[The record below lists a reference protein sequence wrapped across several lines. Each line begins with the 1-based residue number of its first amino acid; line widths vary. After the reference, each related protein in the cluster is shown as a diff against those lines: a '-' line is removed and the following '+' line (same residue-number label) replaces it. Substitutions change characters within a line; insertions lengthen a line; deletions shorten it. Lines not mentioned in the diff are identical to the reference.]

1 MKHVYFFNEGSQ
13 AALYGIGTYS
23 KQMKSALSE
32 IKDLSL
38 NLVYLNYGQEEFQIE
53 EEDNCRIFMFPAAR
67 TAINIKGDSY
77 LRSVWYILQGYILPN
92 PSDQLFFHLN
102 SNLEYIFI
110 SLAKEKFPAC
120 KIIFTIHYL
129 EWAFKLK
136 GNYCWFK
143 QIIQQN
149 KEFLSDYEKN
159 ILAMYEQE
167 KLLYAKTDHLIT
179 LAKFTTQHLIEDY
192 RIAADKIHFIPN
204 GMEDKGV
211 PFSSKEKNRVKSNLY
226 FNLSEKIILF
236 VGRLNEGK
244 GLHFLIE
251 AFKKVLEQDTNCRLI
266 IAGEGDYATY
276 YKGCSPFW
284 GKITFTGHLK
294 KEELYN
300 LYQIADLGVLPSLHE
315 QCSYVAIEMLMFDIP
330 LLISNAI
337 GLNEMMEG
345 VEKLELR
352 QSDTR
357 TDISVEELASSIL
370 KQLSAKR
377 EKGFYRNMYLQNYSL
392 SGMKDKIKNLYA
404 AL

>member
-1 MKHVYFFNEGSQ
+1 
-13 AALYGIGTYS
+13 
-23 KQMKSALSE
+23 
-32 IKDLSL
+32 
-38 NLVYLNYGQEEFQIE
+38 
-53 EEDNCRIFMFPAAR
+53 
-67 TAINIKGDSY
+67 
-77 LRSVWYILQGYILPN
+77 
-92 PSDQLFFHLN
+92 
-102 SNLEYIFI
+102 
-110 SLAKEKFPAC
+110 
-120 KIIFTIHYL
+120 
-129 EWAFKLK
+129 
-136 GNYCWFK
+136 
-143 QIIQQN
+143 
-149 KEFLSDYEKN
+149 
-159 ILAMYEQE
+159 MYEQE

-211 PFSSKEKNRVKSNLY
+211 PFSSQEKNRVKSNLY